1 MMEGVGSCCQLR
13 SWSLKRVENHSRM
26 CEMERVERET
36 GRERG
41 MKENRGERGKHRKV
55 MEGPETEQDRYG
67 YR

>member
-1 MMEGVGSCCQLR
+1 
-13 SWSLKRVENHSRM
+13 M